1 MVTYTSP
8 GFELLLDYL
17 DGETLEMIEKK
28 QMEAERIALAFI
40 VITAIVGM
48 MWLLLLRRFI
58 NERVKIRRLYRLI
71 PY

>member
-1 MVTYTSP
+1 MITYTSP
-8 GFELLLDYL
+8 GFELLLDVL
-17 DGETLEMIEKK
+17 EDETLEMINEKEK
-28 QMEAERIALAFI
+28 EAKSIAYTFI
-40 VITAIVGM
+40 GITAIVGM